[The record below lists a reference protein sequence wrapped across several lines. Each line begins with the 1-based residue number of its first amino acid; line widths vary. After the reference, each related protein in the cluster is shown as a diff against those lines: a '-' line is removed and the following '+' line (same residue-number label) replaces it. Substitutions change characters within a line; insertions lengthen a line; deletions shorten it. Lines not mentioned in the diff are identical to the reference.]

1 MIRLTVNI
9 LSTTKYFIKLK
20 NNSFFQNSLFFQ
32 NYDINLE
39 RDGLLGDGSFSI
51 CRKCVEKSTG
61 QQYAVKIVSRKIDCT
76 QEINLLRACQ
86 GHPNIVNL
94 HNVYYDEVYY
104 LFFSKIQ
111 NSSESTNTKFYKFN
125 SFELNRRVLVIHWS
139 SSYYKMQATQEPFL
153 NE

>member
-1 MIRLTVNI
+1 MPI
-9 LSTTKYFIKLK
+9 
-20 NNSFFQNSLFFQ
+20 FFQNSPFFQ

-61 QQYAVKIVSRKIDCT
+61 NQYAVKIVSRKIDCT

-94 HNVYYDEVYY
+94 HNVYYDEVF
-104 LFFSKIQ
+104 LFYSIISKYKLTWYVWSAVLTGLVRLT
-111 NSSESTNTKFYKFN
+111 SSHINKTLIF
-125 SFELNRRVLVIHWS
+125 
-139 SSYYKMQATQEPFL
+139 KML
-153 NE
+153 Y